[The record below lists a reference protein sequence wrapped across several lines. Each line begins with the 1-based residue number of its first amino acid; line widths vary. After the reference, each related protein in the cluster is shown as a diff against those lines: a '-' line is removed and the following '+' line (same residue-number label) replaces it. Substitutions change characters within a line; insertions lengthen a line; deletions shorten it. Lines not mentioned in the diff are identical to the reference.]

1 MKGDNVPFEVTDVSI
16 ENSWEEEDETP
27 VLVVEPMED
36 GWNIRANRLGT
47 AVVELAYIDISGEV
61 QHYSYKIDVNE
72 DKFTLELNP
81 DESVRLHMEYDETVW
96 KAAISLHHITKT
108 KNVVISGK
116 LLLMS
121 KETVEKQKNVIRFV
135 LPARSGKL
143 LQIFQQQVNI
153 NGVNIL

>member
-1 MKGDNVPFEVTDVSI
+1 
-16 ENSWEEEDETP
+16 
-27 VLVVEPMED
+27 MED

-108 KNVVISGK
+108 KNAVISGK

-121 KETVEKQKNVIRFV
+121 
-135 LPARSGKL
+135 
-143 LQIFQQQVNI
+143 
-153 NGVNIL
+153 

>member
-1 MKGDNVPFEVTDVSI
+1 
-16 ENSWEEEDETP
+16 
-27 VLVVEPMED
+27 MED

-81 DESVRLHMEYDETVW
+81 DENVRLHMEYDETVW

-108 KNVVISGK
+108 KNAVISGK

-121 KETVEKQKNVIRFV
+121 KETVEKQKNVIRSV

-143 LQIFQQQVNI
+143 FQIFRQPVNI
-153 NGVNIL
+153 NGVNML